1 MADPESRYRLVPYVS
16 PNGKK
21 PVQEFLNSLEETD
34 PDAAA
39 VFYDLIAPLGKKHG
53 GALGMPHFKYLP
65 PTDFSEIRWD
75 GKDRGHHRVYC
86 TIESGGRILLVHGV
100 TKRWPKFT
108 HGDKRICKKR
118 YSDYCSGEY
127 DYQGRLS
134 NSE

>member
-21 PVQEFLNSLEETD
+21 PVQEFLNSLEETG

-39 VFYDLIAPLGKKHG
+39 VFYDLIAPLVKKHG

-86 TIESGGRILLVHGV
+86 TIRI
-100 TKRWPKFT
+100 RWPHPT
-108 HGDKRICKKR
+108 SAWGDEALAQV
-118 YSDYCSGEY
+118 YTWG
-127 DYQGRLS
+127 
-134 NSE
+134 